1 MNTIKVK
8 DSGDDNF
15 GQYDY
20 IYNIDL
26 KIPLNDFQNKFD
38 ECKNEI
44 EEDLDDGEIS
54 NENIFLKMQN
64 KGYIGIFDDLEID
77 LTIIN

>member
-1 MNTIKVK
+1 MNTIKIK

-26 KIPLNDFQNKFD
+26 KIPFKDFQIRFD

-44 EEDLDDGEIS
+44 IEDENDGEIS

-64 KGYIGIFDDLEID
+64 KGYIGIFEDLEID
-77 LTIIN
+77 FTIIN